1 MIIRNSH
8 AYCDESGNTG
18 ANLLDQKQPL
28 FVTGGWLVRDAFIDA
43 TEQHI
48 REYIKMLAPKDNEL
62 HGTQLLRNY
71 IGTFGIL
78 NLIKDLQELCLPIC
92 QIVEKRMLLIGHIFS
107 IFLKPQFNPLVP
119 DSFEDYFEGKRELME
134 AVYDLPDGV
143 LKEFAEAYDK
153 LDRSL
158 LLASLRNISTA
169 LSLRLETRLAD
180 LMMGSLLYMDAIIE
194 HHNEGRIYHDS
205 ITLNTPNVASFHM
218 FFQFLEEIGRKAK
231 IARIT
236 LVHDESPQFVE
247 AFPRIFEQF
256 RDDDSNAEFKEG
268 PRSVVHLGFK
278 SLKDFRFANSKNEPI
293 LQAADVLVSA
303 MNRYAVN
310 VYKDRPNPTVLTDIA
325 RWLLTEPPKKVSI
338 IRTSLS
344 ESFADKLYNSINAP

>member
-1 MIIRNSH
+1 VIIRNSH

-18 ANLLDQKQPL
+18 ANLLDQEQPL
-28 FVTGGWLVRDAFIDA
+28 FVAGGWLVRDAFIDA

-48 REYIKMLAPKDNEL
+48 SEYIRMLAPDDKEL

-92 QIVEKRMLLIGHIFS
+92 QIGEKRMLLIGHIFNV
-107 IFLKPQFNPLVP
+107 FLKPRFNPLIP

-134 AVYDLPDGV
+134 AVNGLPDGI
-143 LKEFAEAYDK
+143 LGEFAEAYDK
-153 LDRSL
+153 LDKTL
-158 LLASLRNISTA
+158 LLASLRSITTA
-169 LSLRLETRLAD
+169 LSLRLDTRLAD
-180 LMMGSLLYMDAIIE
+180 LMMGSMPYIDAIIE
-194 HHNEGRIYHDS
+194 YNNEGKIYHDS
-205 ITLNTPNVASFHM
+205 ITMNTPNVASFHM
-218 FFQFLEEIGRKAK
+218 FFQFLEEIGREAD

-236 LVHDESPQFVE
+236 LVHDDSQQFRE
-247 AFPRIFEQF
+247 AFPRIFERF
-256 RDDDSNAEFKEG
+256 RDDDRKEVFPEG
-268 PRSVVHLGFK
+268 PRSRVHLGFE
-278 SLKDFRFANSKNEPI
+278 SLKDFRFADSKDEPI

-310 VYKDRPNPTVLTDIA
+310 VYKDRPNPAALTDIA
-325 RWLLTEPPKKVSI
+325 RWLLTEPPEKLSI

-344 ESFADKLYNSINAP
+344 ESFANRLYGSINAT